1 MLWWLRETQFSLLLT
16 RWLLLAVAR
25 RWLPLE
31 TTKSR
36 RHSIIRNHWWSMC
49 YGIIVCIA
57 YSTAEKLFKC
67 YLLFVFTIPKSANFI
82 NEIRSVSKIQHLQTF
97 KYEKQITKP
106 MGKKETRINISHNI
120 SSRIRLRTSVN
131 RIKWIYTDSVI
142 ALWNTV
148 ANYRRRVGINPA

>member
-1 MLWWLRETQFSLLLT
+1 M
-16 RWLLLAVAR
+16 LLAVR
-25 RWLPLE
+25 IYD
-31 TTKSR
+31 T
-36 RHSIIRNHWWSMC
+36 
-49 YGIIVCIA
+49 
-57 YSTAEKLFKC
+57 
-67 YLLFVFTIPKSANFI
+67 KSANFI
-82 NEIRSVSKIQHLQTF
+82 NEIRSASKIQHLQTF

-106 MGKKETRINISHNI
+106 MEKKETRINISHNI